1 MVVAAK
7 ASLYKTKKTIDMNA
21 SLVNS
26 IYHL

>member
-7 ASLYKTKKTIDMNA
+7 TSLYKTKKTIDMNA

-26 IYHL
+26 IYLL